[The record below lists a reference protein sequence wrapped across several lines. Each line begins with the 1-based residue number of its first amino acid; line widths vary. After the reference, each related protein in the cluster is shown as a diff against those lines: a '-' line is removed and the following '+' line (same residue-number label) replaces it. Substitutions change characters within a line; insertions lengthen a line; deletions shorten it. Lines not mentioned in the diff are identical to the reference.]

1 MYLGARL
8 CKTRLHNGVWVWVM
22 KPVKYIKETVRNC
35 TVHLAANY
43 GGQFKLIKKA
53 ENSFKMGYDP
63 ELDTSQV
70 LEPDAASYY
79 LTASVIRWMIEL
91 GRIDIITKALIL
103 SSHVA
108 LLRKGHFNA
117 AVYNMTYVG
126 QRYNSDWCMILHTQK

>member
-1 MYLGARL
+1 MGMS
-8 CKTRLHNGVWVWVM
+8 T
-22 KPVKYIKETVRNC
+22 VKYISEAVKNC
-35 TVHLAANY
+35 TVHGATNC
-43 GGQFKLIKKA
+43 GSRFKLSKKA
-53 ENSFKMGYDP
+53 ENPFKMSCDP
-63 ELDTSQV
+63 ELDTSSE